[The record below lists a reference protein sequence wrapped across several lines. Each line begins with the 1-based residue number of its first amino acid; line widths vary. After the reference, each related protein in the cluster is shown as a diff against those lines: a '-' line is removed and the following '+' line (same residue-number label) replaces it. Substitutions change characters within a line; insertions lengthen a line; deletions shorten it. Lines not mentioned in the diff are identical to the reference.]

1 MIRKVLLIFATVSCL
16 FFNSVVSAQPNVEG
30 VIVDIR
36 KYLTTDYNA
45 ETFPVDLGN
54 YLHLNQSIKLDIH
67 EALRYAAI
75 TNEQY
80 REKIIDLMLKSGL
93 ISQKDVYIINQQIS
107 KYHEIINK
115 FKDITRDIDVEQSY
129 NGFSCTGLDD
139 FLYTPKGLN
148 QFNRNLKITDV
159 SAHQDFLRFFGD
171 NNIFIFH
178 VPSYPALLDYVK
190 LKSKVRFIG
199 LEEKL
204 IYNNGTATSMFKKV
218 QANGKTYFMF
228 PQQIFTIQHNGL
240 ADLTA
245 KEYAFIALNLSLT
258 NSLNDGTFQTY
269 YKIYRRNASLCLYS
283 SRT

>member
-1 MIRKVLLIFATVSCL
+1 MIKKLLLIFTAVSCVL
-16 FFNSVVSAQPNVEG
+16 FNSLVSAKSDVEG

-36 KYLTTDYNA
+36 KYLTNDYNA
-45 ETFPVDLGN
+45 DTFPMDLGN
-54 YLHLNQSIKLDIH
+54 YLYTRQSIKIDIH

-80 REKIIDLMLKSGL
+80 REKTLNLMLKSGL
-93 ISQKDVYIINQQIS
+93 ISQKDVYSINQQIS
-107 KYHEIINK
+107 KYNEIIVK
-115 FKDITRDIDVEQSY
+115 FKEITRDVDVEKSY

-218 QANGKTYFMF
+218 QSNGNTYFMF
-228 PQQIFTIQHNGL
+228 PQQIFTMEHSDL

-258 NSLNDGTFQTY
+258 NSLNDSTFKTY
-269 YKIYRRNASLCLYS
+269 HKIYKRNASLCLYS